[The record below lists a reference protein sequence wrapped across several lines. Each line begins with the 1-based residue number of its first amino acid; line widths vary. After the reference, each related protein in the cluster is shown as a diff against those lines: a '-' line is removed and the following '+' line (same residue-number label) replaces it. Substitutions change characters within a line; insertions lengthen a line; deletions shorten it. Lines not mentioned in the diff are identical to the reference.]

1 MKIWRTEDLAW
12 RRIVDETIVVHLTR
26 HRIYS
31 LNEAGGRLWEDLAA
45 PLEGDRLA
53 RLLED
58 PAVNAFLADLVDE
71 GMVESDGPLPA
82 SPAPPPSEDDPAA
95 PRIEWRE
102 EVRRFA
108 GGCGLLPGAG
118 GLCHTPPTNS

>member
-1 MKIWRTEDLAW
+1 MNVILLVIDTLRAD
-12 RRIVDETIVVHLTR
+12 HLGC
-26 HRIYS
+26 Y
-31 LNEAGGRLWEDLAA
+31 GYGRATSPNL
-45 PLEGDRLA
+45 DRLA

-82 SPAPPPSEDDPAA
+82 SPAPSPAADVPAA

-108 GGCGLLPGAG
+108 GECGLLPGAG
-118 GLCHTPPTNS
+118 GLCNTQPTNS